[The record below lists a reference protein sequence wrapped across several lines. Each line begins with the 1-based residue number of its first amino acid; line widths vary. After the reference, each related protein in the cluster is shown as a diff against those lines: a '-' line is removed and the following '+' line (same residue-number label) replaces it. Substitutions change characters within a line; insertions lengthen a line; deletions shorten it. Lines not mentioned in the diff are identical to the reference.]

1 MDNIYFF
8 ELKKLDQKTSSCSRR
23 ELWLRFIKADKEQ
36 DFNMLDNTNDPVM
49 KKAVRLI
56 FDMSEETTL
65 RENALNN

>member
-1 MDNIYFF
+1 
-8 ELKKLDQKTSSCSRR
+8 
-23 ELWLRFIKADKEQ
+23 
-36 DFNMLDNTNDPVM
+36 MLDNTNDPVM